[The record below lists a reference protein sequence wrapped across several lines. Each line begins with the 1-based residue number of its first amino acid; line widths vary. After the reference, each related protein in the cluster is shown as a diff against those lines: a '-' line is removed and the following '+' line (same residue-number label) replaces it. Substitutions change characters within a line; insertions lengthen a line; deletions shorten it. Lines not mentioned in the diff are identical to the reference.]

1 MILAKLLSYLCYDIN
16 ITWKLRYM
24 HLVTQFAH
32 TSQNYFKLLK
42 INDIV
47 IEQEHFKHSQFLAK
61 KIGLCQMHLTVHLGG
76 DDSVFLLINWV
87 IAPIN

>member
-1 MILAKLLSYLCYDIN
+1 MLRHKHNLEIALHALGHAICTYIAKL
-16 ITWKLRYM
+16 
-24 HLVTQFAH
+24 
-32 TSQNYFKLLK
+32 FKLLK

-47 IEQEHFKHSQFLAK
+47 IEEEHFKHSQFLAK